1 MVAFFYNLLMEQTS
15 HYEFKT
21 ENHNLDI
28 VIVCDSLASPANIGG
43 VLRLSDAFGVR
54 EVVFLGAKQILTSR
68 AKSVSRG
75 TEKFVKYR
83 FLENFEFDTREWFC
97 LELTKSSS
105 PITSFSLKSNK
116 IGIIIGNENRGVQK
130 RFLELYPSFHI
141 KMFGVNSS
149 MNVTNAL
156 SSALFQLTNNC
167 SVDRP

>member
-1 MVAFFYNLLMEQTS
+1 MEQSS

-28 VIVCDSLASPANIGG
+28 VIVCDELVSPANIGG
-43 VLRLSDAFGVR
+43 VLRLSDAFGVK
-54 EVVFLGAKQILTSR
+54 EVVFLGGGQLLTSR

-83 FLENFEFDTREWFC
+83 FLENFEFDTRDWFC
-97 LELTKSSS
+97 LELTRSSA
-105 PITSFSLKSNK
+105 PITSLSLKSNK
-116 IGIIIGNENRGVQK
+116 IGIIIGNENRGVQN
-130 RFLELYPSFHI
+130 RFLELFPSFHI

-149 MNVTNAL
+149 MNVNSAL

-167 SVDRP
+167 AINRI